1 MVNLFKKDQA
11 TPEKDHSKPLEL
23 TLDLTSGNEL
33 SIEGKE
39 FCAKLCTQEETKQYE
54 EPQILEK
61 IDQIEKE
68 KKQTN
73 IDVSSLIENY
83 ERAEIEEAA
92 LIGVKQYL
100 TETLQELQTRIKKEL
115 ETKIKNINSL
125 RSEIEILEDNCKKLS
140 TNFNTAI

>member
-1 MVNLFKKDQA
+1 MVYLFKKDQA
-11 TPEKDHSKPLEL
+11 ALENNHPKPLEL

-39 FCAKLCTQEETKQYE
+39 FCAKLCTQEEAKQHA
-54 EPQILEK
+54 EPQTLERME
-61 IDQIEKE
+61 QIEKE
-68 KKQTN
+68 EKQTN
-73 IDVSSLIENY
+73 IDVSALIENY

-115 ETKIKNINSL
+115 EAKIKNINSL